1 MTGEEMLKLT
11 TEELDRLLTGKN
23 VIGDAIDLGD
33 KAVLPVTQYGFGF
46 GGGYGQCE
54 SKSSGAGSGGGGG
67 INPVAL
73 VIVHKDIKGMDGI
86 QVMSLQKEHPVAQV
100 ISTISESLAPQLIA
114 AWKGTR
120 KEEKEEKKEE

>member
-11 TEELDRLLTGKN
+11 TEELGRLLTGRN

-54 SKSSGAGSGGGGG
+54 TKAAGAGSGAGGG
-67 INPVAL
+67 ISPVAL
-73 VIVHKDIKGMDGI
+73 VIVHKDVTGPDGI
-86 QVMSLQKEHPVAQV
+86 QVMSLQKNHPVAQV
-100 ISTISESLAPQLIA
+100 ISTISESLAPQLIS
-114 AWKGTR
+114 AWKEKERR
-120 KEEKEEKKEE
+120 KSEKEEL